1 MKNKLFIRIIAVI
14 ALGAFLALSLITS
27 LPLYANAQSAQQRLE
42 SAGKQKQEL
51 QGKINQTKQDIN
63 KNLAQKQVIDK
74 EISVVQG
81 KIDKLNANIEKSN
94 QKIQEKEAELQ
105 IAEEKSKQQYDS
117 YVTRAKMMVERGSVT
132 YLEVLL
138 NAESFSDL
146 ISRFAVVKQIV
157 KYDSNRL
164 EELKKAEEE
173 VRLLKGELEEEKAE
187 LVSLKENED
196 KQKQALEKKRAE
208 SQKIIDSLKSD
219 QTQYENAFEEAERI
233 QAQARSEIAAAAAAA
248 EAARR
253 KAAASGGTSS
263 YSTQSAVAA
272 KGRFMWPTPSCTI
285 ITSPYYMRV
294 HPVTGKLKQHTGI
307 DIGASHGAAIVA
319 ADSGTVIV
327 AGYNAGGYGNYV
339 VVSHGD
345 GYSTLYAHC
354 SSLNVSKGQYV
365 SKGQTIAKVGSTGM
379 STGPHLHF
387 EILVN
392 GQHTNPSAYFN

>member
-1 MKNKLFIRIIAVI
+1 MKNKLFVRIVAIV
-14 ALGAFLALSLITS
+14 ALGAFLALSLITA
-27 LPLYANAQSAQQRLE
+27 LPLYANAKSAQQRLE
-42 SAGKQKQEL
+42 DAGKQKQEL
-51 QGKINQTKQDIN
+51 QGKINQTKSDIN
-63 KNLAQKQVIDK
+63 KNLAQKEVIDK
-74 EISVVQG
+74 EISRVQG
-81 KIDKLNANIEKSN
+81 KIDTLNASIEESN
-94 QKIQEKEAELQ
+94 KKIETKEQELK
-105 IAEEKSKQQYDS
+105 IAEEKSQQQYDS

-157 KYDSNRL
+157 RYDSNRL
-164 EELKKAEEE
+164 TELKAAEEE
-173 VRLLKGELEEEKAE
+173 VRNIKTELEEEKAE
-187 LVSLKENED
+187 LVTLKKSED
-196 KQKQALEKKRAE
+196 EQKMALEKKRAE

-219 QTQYENAFEEAERI
+219 QAEYESAYERAEQI

-248 EAARR
+248 EASRR
-253 KAAASGGTSS
+253 QAAANSGTSS
-263 YSTQSAVAA
+263 YSTYSAVAA

-294 HPVTGKLKQHTGI
+294 HPVTGKLKQHTGL
-307 DIGASHGAAIVA
+307 DIGASHGSAIVA

-365 SKGQTIAKVGSTGM
+365 SKGQTIARVGSTGM

-387 EILVN
+387 EILIN
-392 GQHTNPSAYFN
+392 GQHTNPAAYFN